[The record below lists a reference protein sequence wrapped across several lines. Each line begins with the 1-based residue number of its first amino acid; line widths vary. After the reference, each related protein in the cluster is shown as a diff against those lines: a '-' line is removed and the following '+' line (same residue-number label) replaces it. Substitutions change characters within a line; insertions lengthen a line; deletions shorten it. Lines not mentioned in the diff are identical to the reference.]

1 MNYLSQLTFKQT
13 KSVEQVR
20 LSNATRNEL
29 FALQEQL
36 YIKYSPKQTFL
47 QRLLG
52 GMKHV
57 SR

>member
-1 MNYLSQLTFKQT
+1 MKNMYKKNTGQVTLSDAT
-13 KSVEQVR
+13 KE
-20 LSNATRNEL
+20 EL
-29 FALQEQL
+29 FVCQNIL
-36 YIKYSPKQTFL
+36 YIKYRPTQTFL

>member
-1 MNYLSQLTFKQT
+1 MKNMYEKSTKQLPLSDAT
-13 KSVEQVR
+13 KEK
-20 LSNATRNEL
+20 L
-29 FALQEQL
+29 FVCQNIL
-36 YIKYSPKQTFL
+36 YIKYRPTQTFL

>member
-1 MNYLSQLTFKQT
+1 MKNMYKKSIGQMELSDAT
-13 KSVEQVR
+13 KEK
-20 LSNATRNEL
+20 L
-29 FALQEQL
+29 FVCQNIL
-36 YIKYSPKQTFL
+36 YIKYRPTQTFL

>member
-1 MNYLSQLTFKQT
+1 MKNMYKKSTGQVGLSDAT
-13 KSVEQVR
+13 KEK
-20 LSNATRNEL
+20 L
-29 FALQEQL
+29 FVCQNIL
-36 YIKYSPKQTFL
+36 YIKYRPTQTFL

>member
-1 MNYLSQLTFKQT
+1 MKKVQR
-13 KSVEQVR
+13 KSVEQTQ
-20 LSNATRNEL
+20 LSNATKAKL
-29 FALQEQL
+29 FANQNIL
-36 YIKYSPKQTFL
+36 YIKYRPTQTFL